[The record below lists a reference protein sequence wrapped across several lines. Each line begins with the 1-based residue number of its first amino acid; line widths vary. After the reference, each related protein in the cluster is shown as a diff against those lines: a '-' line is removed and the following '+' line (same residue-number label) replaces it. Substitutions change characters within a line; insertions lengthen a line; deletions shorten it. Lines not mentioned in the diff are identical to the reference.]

1 MILSERRFG
10 APDQADVCLKW
21 YFPCVDEALRLRG
34 VVLES
39 LDQEQDANRLARH
52 AYRSRTQFYRVFRAM
67 IEETPVAMR
76 RRLLLERAA
85 WQLSHT
91 QLSVTLIGLNANY
104 GSLEAFTRA
113 FRKAFK
119 VSPSLYRRM
128 GVTCTHL
135 HATNGIHHYSGRND
149 TKGTDRSMDL
159 FDIFSGQ
166 ESWHTRRLLELAKT
180 LNEEQL
186 DRPLKNQMKIFPW
199 DGPDRSLRQILDRM
213 VQTKEV
219 WAAALTGGSM
229 PLLDHAPPED
239 RTPSAMLAR
248 MEKADAAFHN
258 VLTDVRN
265 RSAWDDT
272 FVDALCEPPE
282 TFTFGGMFADVI
294 TFNAHRRM
302 FAIDALQRLGAKVEG
317 CGSPIEYVAHLESR
331 T

>member
-1 MILSERRFG
+1 ME
-10 APDQADVCLKW
+10 W
-21 YFPCVDEALRLRG
+21 YLPSVDEAQRLREI
-34 VVLES
+34 VLDS
-39 LDQEQDANRLARH
+39 LDQEQDANVLARC

-91 QLSVTLIGLNANY
+91 RLAVTEIGLNANY

-113 FRKAFK
+113 FRKAFG

-128 GVTCTHL
+128 GATYTHL
-135 HATNGIHHYSGRND
+135 HAANGIHHHSIQDD
-149 TKGTDRSMDL
+149 TKGAGQSMDL

-166 ESWHTRRLLELAKT
+166 ESWHTRRLLNLAKT
-180 LNEEQL
+180 LTDEQL
-186 DRPLKNQMKIFPW
+186 DRPLNHPVNVFPW
-199 DGPDRSLRQILDRM
+199 DSPDQSLRQILDRM
-213 VQTKEV
+213 VQTKEA
-219 WAAALTGGSM
+219 WTAAITGGSM
-229 PLLDHAPPED
+229 PPMDHAPAED

-248 MEKADAAFHN
+248 MEKADAAFHT

-294 TFNAHRRM
+294 TCNAHRRM
-302 FAIDALQRLGAKVEG
+302 LALDVLRRLGAKVEG
-317 CGSPIEYVAHLESR
+317 FGSPIEYVANRNGETHK
-331 T
+331 